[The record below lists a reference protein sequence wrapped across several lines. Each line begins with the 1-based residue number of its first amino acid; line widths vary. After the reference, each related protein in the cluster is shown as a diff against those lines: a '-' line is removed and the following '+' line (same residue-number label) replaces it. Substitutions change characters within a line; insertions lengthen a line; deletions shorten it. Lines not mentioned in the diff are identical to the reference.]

1 MNKQQR
7 VIRLMPYKGICD
19 CNHQCCKATNS
30 SAILVIG
37 FALSL
42 LLPANAFAQTPMAA
56 VLCSVLAIIYGDF
69 GRAVSTLAVISLGVG
84 ALFGKIS
91 WTTALTVAVGI
102 GVLFGSSTFV
112 SLVLASITG
121 IGTVC

>member
-1 MNKQQR
+1 MMQHH
-7 VIRLMPYKGICD
+7 GIFD
-19 CNHQCCKATNS
+19 CNFRFRNATNF

-42 LLPANAFAQTPMAA
+42 LLPANAFAQSPMAA
-56 VLCSVLAIIYGDF
+56 VLYSVVGIIYGNF
-69 GRAVSTLAVISLGVG
+69 GRAISTLAVISLGIG

-102 GVLFGSSTFV
+102 GVLFGAVNFV
-112 SLVLASITG
+112 SLASAYITG
-121 IGTVC
+121 VGTVC